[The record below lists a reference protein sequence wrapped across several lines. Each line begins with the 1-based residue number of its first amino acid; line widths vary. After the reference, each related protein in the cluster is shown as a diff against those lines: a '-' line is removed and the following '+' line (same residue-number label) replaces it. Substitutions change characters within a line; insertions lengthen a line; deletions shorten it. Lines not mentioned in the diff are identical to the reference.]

1 MRVGSHP
8 GMRGAVG
15 RARTGPV
22 RFLTSGHAAGTVDS
36 VDSIPGRQLGEQL
49 RVCSTSVAGR
59 TVVAVA
65 GEVDHQTATR
75 LDDVLL
81 AAMAS
86 GARCVEVDFS
96 RVSFCDCA
104 GLNVLLGARSQD
116 AGVRFL
122 VAGPVAPAVERLLQ
136 LTDTAPLLLVATAA

>member
-1 MRVGSHP
+1 MDSI
-8 GMRGAVG
+8 
-15 RARTGPV
+15 RARQP
-22 RFLTSGHAAGTVDS
+22 
-36 VDSIPGRQLGEQL
+36 GEQL

-59 TVVAVA
+59 TVVAVT

-81 AAMAS
+81 TVIAS

-104 GLNVLLGARSQD
+104 GLNVLLGARSRCLD
-116 AGVRFL
+116 AGVRFV

-136 LTDTAPLLLVATAA
+136 LTGTAPLLLLAKTA